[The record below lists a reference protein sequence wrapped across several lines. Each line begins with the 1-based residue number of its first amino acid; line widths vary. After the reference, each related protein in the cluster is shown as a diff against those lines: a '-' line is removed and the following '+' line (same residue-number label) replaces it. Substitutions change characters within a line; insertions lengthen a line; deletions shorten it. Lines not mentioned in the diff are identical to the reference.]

1 MKTLFKKL
9 RSNMEILSVFD
20 ISEDKNQYPYLNSL
34 VSCMYY
40 KLGINPAFIRHF
52 EICRKYDRQ
61 IDSIKIVFRPNSFQ
75 YEGASEDTLHK
86 YAKYLTNELKSVIN
100 ICAFYDLLDKQWYL
114 DFKDK
119 LNELSIDEDRE
130 DTK

>member
-52 EICRKYDRQ
+52 EVCRKYDR
-61 IDSIKIVFRPNSFQ
+61 
-75 YEGASEDTLHK
+75 
-86 YAKYLTNELKSVIN
+86 
-100 ICAFYDLLDKQWYL
+100 
-114 DFKDK
+114 
-119 LNELSIDEDRE
+119 
-130 DTK
+130 